1 MIKSVEKRDGR
12 VVLFDSD
19 KIATA
24 ILKAL
29 EAASEGDARD
39 AALLADSV
47 QKELEKQCSDRPP
60 KIEEIQDIVEKEL
73 IKSGF
78 ILTAKKYII
87 YRSERTKV
95 REMNTALMKIFD
107 ELTNVAAGDS
117 DMKRDNAN
125 IDGDTAMGTM
135 LKYGSEAAKDYYEK
149 YLLTPQQA
157 EAHRNGDIHIHYL
170 EHNMLHSK
178 NY

>member
-87 YRSERTKV
+87 YRAERTKV

-125 IDGDTAMGTM
+125 IDGDTAM
-135 LKYGSEAAKDYYEK
+135 
-149 YLLTPQQA
+149 
-157 EAHRNGDIHIHYL
+157 
-170 EHNMLHSK
+170 
-178 NY
+178 